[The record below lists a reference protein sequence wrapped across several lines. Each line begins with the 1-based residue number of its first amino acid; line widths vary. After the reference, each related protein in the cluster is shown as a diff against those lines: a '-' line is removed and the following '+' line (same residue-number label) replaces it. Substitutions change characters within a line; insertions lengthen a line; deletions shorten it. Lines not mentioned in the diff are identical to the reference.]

1 MGATLVPRASIQRK
15 KATRNHQNV
24 KPVSSGSFKIYPAT
38 PRALNAPVD
47 GAIPETDQP
56 AATPYHQDRTH

>member
-1 MGATLVPRASIQRK
+1 MGATLVPRANIQQK

-38 PRALNAPVD
+38 PRALNAPTD
-47 GAIPETDQP
+47 GAIPATDRP
-56 AATPYHQDRTH
+56 AAIPYHQGRTH